1 MWKQK
6 RDEWNAPAQLKPM
19 SARRRLIRTVSVTAL
34 TSLVLAAAISIF
46 VNQIISVRASG
57 SSSSAP
63 VSIPG
68 SAGQELQA
76 LVPERGPT
84 QLVRFVLF
92 DAGIF
97 PEEVHARSGLVIVSI
112 EDETRISSGLAIVQD
127 TSSASIQIGVVQR
140 VQNHWRGRSQL
151 RLGPGRYRVF
161 DTSRTTNEAVLIVQ

>member
-6 RDEWNAPAQLKPM
+6 WDEWNDPAQGSPM

-34 TSLVLAAAISIF
+34 TSLVLAAAISVVVI
-46 VNQIISVRASG
+46 QIISVRASG
-57 SSSSAP
+57 PASSAP
-63 VSIPG
+63 ISIPR

-76 LVPERGPT
+76 LVRERGPT

-112 EDETRISSGLAIVQD
+112 EDE
-127 TSSASIQIGVVQR
+127 
-140 VQNHWRGRSQL
+140 
-151 RLGPGRYRVF
+151 
-161 DTSRTTNEAVLIVQ
+161 